1 MLLLIYSSTMGCLN
15 FWEVS
20 LMVGGRAG
28 GQDFRHPNCTVTVII
43 DDYFFRS
50 FNLQLI
56 IYSILILLRGHTFI
70 QLLPMICF
78 TVTVSASFHL
88 LRACLRHFKYGFF
101 SRVSFVLGFLQLFLG
116 SSLVHQGYQF
126 QGLGFQNQG
135 QFSHS
140 QLIQFSQLV
149 IQLI

>member
-43 DDYFFRS
+43 DDYFLEVLIYS
-50 FNLQLI
+50 I

-70 QLLPMICF
+70 HLLPMMCF
-78 TVTVSASFHL
+78 TVSDLVF
-88 LRACLRHFKYGFF
+88 
-101 SRVSFVLGFLQLFLG
+101 
-116 SSLVHQGYQF
+116 SSLIQGLSQGQF
-126 QGLGFQNQG
+126 QGQG
-135 QFSHS
+135 QSRGLQSKRLIS
-140 QLIQFSQLV
+140 QLALLLVQFSQSFFSVRVVVSL
-149 IQLI
+149 LL